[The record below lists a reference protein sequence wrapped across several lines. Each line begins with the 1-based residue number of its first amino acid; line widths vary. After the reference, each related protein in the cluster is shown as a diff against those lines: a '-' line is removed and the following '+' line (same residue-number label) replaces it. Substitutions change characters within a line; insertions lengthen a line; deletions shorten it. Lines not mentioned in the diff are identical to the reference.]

1 MKLVLCES
9 QSDLGKRSAAH
20 AAELTNAAIR
30 DNGRARILLSTGA
43 SQFPFF
49 AEFVKCDIDW
59 SKVEMFHLDEYVG
72 IGEKHPAGFKRY
84 LLDRFVNVVKPGRAH
99 LIDGTAE
106 PRETIERLAKLLDQA
121 PIDVGL
127 IGIGE
132 NAHIAFN
139 DPPADFEDKSAYK
152 VVTLAERCLEQQIGE
167 GWFKNKD
174 ECFKQAI
181 SMTCHRIMQSK
192 HIISVVPYRVKA
204 EAIYNT
210 FASDITPNVPATLLK
225 KHCDATVYVDPD
237 SAALLTEEL
246 VSQYAN

>member
-1 MKLVLCES
+1 MKLILSKTKEE
-9 QSDLGKRSAAH
+9 LGKASALH
-20 AAELTNAAIR
+20 AERLVNEAIAKK
-30 DNGRARILLSTGA
+30 GSARILLSTGA

-72 IGEKHPAGFKRY
+72 ISSNHPASFNCY
-84 LLDRFVNVVKPGRAH
+84 LRERFVDKVALGKYH
-99 LIDGTAE
+99 LIDGE
-106 PRETIERLAKLLDQA
+106 KDPEETIASLTALLDEA

-139 DPPADFEDKSAYK
+139 DPPADFNDTAAYK

-167 GWFKNKD
+167 GWFKSKE

-181 SMTCHRIMQSK
+181 SMTCHRIMQCE
-192 HIISVVPYRVKA
+192 HIISVVPYKVKA
-204 EAIYNT
+204 EAIYKT
-210 FASDITPNVPATLLK
+210 LTSDISPSVPATLLK
-225 KHCDATVYVDPD
+225 NHADATVYVDPD
-237 SAALLTEEL
+237 SAALLDSDTVAEF
-246 VSQYAN
+246 A